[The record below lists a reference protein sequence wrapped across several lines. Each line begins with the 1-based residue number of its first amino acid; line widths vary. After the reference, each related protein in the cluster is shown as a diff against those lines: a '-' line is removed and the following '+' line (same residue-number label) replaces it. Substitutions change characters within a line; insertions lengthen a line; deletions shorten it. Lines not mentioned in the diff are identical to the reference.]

1 MFFAQFKAL
10 MVRVRSQIWR
20 SVICGVLVGA
30 IVLLGWLPAQ
40 PALAALEDDHYDGNI
55 FALYGGNGS
64 LVPPKVT
71 LADSL
76 QRDKATLMVFYVDD
90 SRDCKLY
97 APVVSR
103 LQGFYGRATDF
114 LMIRADAIPNQSTYA
129 PTEPGYYYKGLVPQT
144 VVLAPAGKVV
154 LNTQGILSFE
164 QLDDAFRKVFD
175 LLPRSQSVELKRR
188 PLNDV
193 NTEFSP

>member
-1 MFFAQFKAL
+1 MFFAKFKAL
-10 MVRVRSQIWR
+10 MVSVSGQIWR
-20 SVICGVLVGA
+20 SVVCGFLVGA
-30 IVLLGWLPAQ
+30 IVLLGCLPNQ

-114 LMIRADAIPNQSTYA
+114 LMIRADAIPPQSTYTPA
-129 PTEPGYYYKGLVPQT
+129 EPGYYYKGLVPQT
-144 VVLAPAGKVV
+144 VVLDPTGKVA

-175 LLPRSQSVELKRR
+175 LLPRSQSNELKRR